1 MMDNYFKSGD
11 NRVSDS
17 EHQRLVATKAALE
30 IIKAAVSAPT
40 DAKNV
45 SYDLE
50 EAIKYLPRLTDA
62 IQETIGK

>member
-1 MMDNYFKSGD
+1 MMDNYFKSND

-17 EHQRLVATKAALE
+17 EYQRLVATKAALE
-30 IIKAAVSAPT
+30 IIKAAVSAST
-40 DAKNV
+40 NAKNV

>member
-1 MMDNYFKSGD
+1 MEKYFKSTDG
-11 NRVSDS
+11 RVSDS
-17 EHQRLVATKAALE
+17 DHQRLEATRAALD
-30 IIKAAVSAPT
+30 IIKAAVSSPT
-40 DAKNV
+40 NAKNI